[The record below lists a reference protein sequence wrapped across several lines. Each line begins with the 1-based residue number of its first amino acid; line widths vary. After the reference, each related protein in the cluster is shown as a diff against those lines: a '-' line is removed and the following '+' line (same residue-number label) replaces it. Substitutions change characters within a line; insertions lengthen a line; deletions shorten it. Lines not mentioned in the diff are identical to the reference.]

1 MVSFRPL
8 QLTSVVL
15 QQETATPATLASSS
29 HRLHWLIQTHT
40 LGVLADKTNTQLLK
54 TNKQTNKHVE
64 HQPSEYLMHTLV
76 HILMKEAGLGMG
88 SGRESGD
95 EASCGKAK
103 ATRE

>member
-1 MVSFRPL
+1 
-8 QLTSVVL
+8 
-15 QQETATPATLASSS
+15 
-29 HRLHWLIQTHT
+29 
-40 LGVLADKTNTQLLK
+40 
-54 TNKQTNKHVE
+54 
-64 HQPSEYLMHTLV
+64 MHTLV